1 MGRRRYVGFLSRTG
15 SKTIMVN
22 TYLMTRL
29 LDTNVYIIYISNE
42 SMLYFGGVLDPS
54 YSEFDAVDYSIEQV
68 ILE

>member
-1 MGRRRYVGFLSRTG
+1 
-15 SKTIMVN
+15 MVN